1 MTVRVKVTADLLVRA
16 MGCTPERAERFAPHL
31 DLACQT
37 YQIDSPKRLA
47 AFLAQIGHES
57 GALRY
62 TQELWG
68 PTSAQARY
76 EGRRDLG
83 NTEPGDGKRFMGR
96 GLIQTTGRGNYRAL
110 TQRLRARFGSAPD
123 FEQHPEKLE
132 EPGWAAISAADYW
145 DWRSLNALAD
155 AGDFERITR
164 RINGGL
170 NGQEDRLARWARATR
185 VLEVQDPTP
194 QTKPKEQDMPAPF
207 VAAALPAIINAVP
220 ALLEIFKGD
229 SKVSER
235 NVKAAEVVVG
245 IAQDALGTRNAQE
258 TAEVLASG
266 DAEAVQKVQKAVQE
280 RWFDIKMA
288 EAGGGGIEGARK
300 ADAAM
305 VDREGPGWQ
314 VLRSP
319 SFIVALFLLPLVY
332 MIIGAVVGLFGT
344 PFPDDVR
351 SAIANGIV
359 GMIIGGL
366 IGYYYG
372 QTTSRNRA

>member
-1 MTVRVKVTADLLVRA
+1 
-16 MGCTPERAERFAPHL
+16 
-31 DLACQT
+31 
-37 YQIDSPKRLA
+37 
-47 AFLAQIGHES
+47 
-57 GALRY
+57 
-62 TQELWG
+62 
-68 PTSAQARY
+68 
-76 EGRRDLG
+76 
-83 NTEPGDGKRFMGR
+83 
-96 GLIQTTGRGNYRAL
+96 
-110 TQRLRARFGSAPD
+110 
-123 FEQHPEKLE
+123 
-132 EPGWAAISAADYW
+132 
-145 DWRSLNALAD
+145 
-155 AGDFERITR
+155 
-164 RINGGL
+164 
-170 NGQEDRLARWARATR
+170 
-185 VLEVQDPTP
+185 
-194 QTKPKEQDMPAPF
+194 MPAPF

-288 EAGGGGIEGARK
+288 EAGGGGIAGARK
-300 ADAAM
+300 AAAAM
-305 VDREGPGWQ
+305 VAPGG
-314 VLRSP
+314 R
-319 SFIVALFLLPLVY
+319 SFIVALFMLPLVY